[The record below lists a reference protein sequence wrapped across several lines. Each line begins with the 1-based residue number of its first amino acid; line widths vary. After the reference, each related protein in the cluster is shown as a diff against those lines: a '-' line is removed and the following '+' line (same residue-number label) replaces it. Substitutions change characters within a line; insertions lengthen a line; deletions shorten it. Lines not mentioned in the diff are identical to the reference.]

1 VRRVLA
7 IGSVLIAA
15 SVLAVFATGAAAPP
29 PDTYR
34 VRAIFE
40 NAFSVIPG
48 EDVKV
53 AGVKVGKVDDLDVT
67 RDQKAAVVLRIDRP
81 GFKDFRR
88 DAECTIR
95 PQSLIGERFVECSP
109 TQPRPDGTKPP
120 PALRRIPRGEGRGQ
134 YLLPVTQTSRPV
146 DLDLIA
152 NVMRLPERQRL
163 SIILTELG
171 TALAGRGP
179 ELRQAIRNAD
189 PALKE
194 TDKVLAILGR
204 QNQVLENLATD
215 SDRIMAPLAR
225 DRAHV
230 AGFVQNASTVASA
243 AASRDT
249 QLEQNIERLPA
260 FLRQLRPT
268 MTRLGSLSDE
278 MTPVLSDLD
287 RAAPSLNRFVLQLG
301 PFSRAADPAITRLGQ
316 ASVVGRQALVQ
327 ARPLVQDLGRFA
339 AAARPL
345 STNLQSLLTSVR
357 DTGGIE
363 RAMDY
368 LFYQVAAVNGFDS
381 IGHYLRAGLL
391 VNSCTQYAISPSPG
405 CTAEF
410 QQQATATGAAASAAT
425 AGAPGVMGY
434 QDTRRSPGLRR
445 LDAYLR
451 GLDPDKAVPGTTAT
465 STTAPPPPATTTP
478 VAPTSSAPPPSAPA
492 AAGAA
497 QPVSDQSS
505 SANAAAPL
513 LDYLMGG

>member
-1 VRRVLA
+1 MRRVLA
-7 IGSVLIAA
+7 IGSVLLAA

-53 AGVKVGKVDDLDVT
+53 AGVKVGKVDSLDVT
-67 RDQKAAVVLRIDRP
+67 PDQKAAVVLRIDRA
-81 GFKDFRR
+81 GFEDFRR

-95 PQSLIGERFVECSP
+95 PQSLIGERFVACTP
-109 TQPRPDGTKPP
+109 TQPRPDGTQAPP
-120 PALRRIPRGEGRGQ
+120 PLRRIARGAGRGQ

-163 SIILTELG
+163 SIILSELG
-171 TALAGRGP
+171 TALAGRGA
-179 ELRQAIRNAD
+179 ELRQAVRNAD

-194 TDKVLAILGR
+194 TDEVLAILAQ
-204 QNQVLENLATD
+204 QNQVLESLAVD

-225 DRAHV
+225 DRARV
-230 AGFVQNASTVASA
+230 AGFVDRSSVVASA

-249 QLEQNIERLPA
+249 QLERNIQRLPA

-287 RAAPSLNRFVLQLG
+287 AAAPALNRFVLQLG
-301 PFSRAADPAITRLGQ
+301 PFSRAADPASQRLGR
-316 ASVVGRQALVQ
+316 ASVVGRDALVKS
-327 ARPLVQDLGRFA
+327 RPLVQDLGRFA
-339 AAARPL
+339 RNARPL
-345 STNLQSLLTSVR
+345 SANLRSLLVSLR

-368 LFYQVAAVNGFDS
+368 LFYQVAAINGFDS

-391 VNSCTQYAISPSPG
+391 VNACTQYALTPSPD
-405 CTAEF
+405 CTANF
-410 QQQATATGAAASAAT
+410 QQQATATGASARTAAASASGLA
-425 AGAPGVMGY
+425 GY

-445 LDAYLR
+445 LDASLR
-451 GLDPDKAVPGTTAT
+451 GLDPNAAVPGTTASSETAT
-465 STTAPPPPATTTP
+465 SPGTLAAPASARP
-478 VAPTSSAPPPSAPA
+478 VAEPA
-492 AAGAA
+492 A
-497 QPVSDQSS
+497 PRD
-505 SANAAAPL
+505 AAAPL

>member
-7 IGSVLIAA
+7 IASVLIAA

-53 AGVKVGKVDDLDVT
+53 AGVKVGKVDSLDVT
-67 RDQKAAVVLRIDRP
+67 PDQKAAVVLRIDRP

-95 PQSLIGERFVECSP
+95 PQSLIGENFVECTP

-120 PALRRIPRGEGRGQ
+120 PPLRRIRNGAGRGQ

-146 DLDLIA
+146 GLDLIA

-163 SIILTELG
+163 SIILNELG
-171 TALAGRGP
+171 TAVAGRGP

-204 QNQVLENLATD
+204 QNQVLENLAVD

-225 DRAHV
+225 DRTQV
-230 AGFVQNASTVASA
+230 AGFVQNASTVAA
-243 AASRDT
+243 ATASRDT

-278 MTPVLSDLD
+278 MTPVLTDLD
-287 RAAPSLNRFVLQLG
+287 RAAPALNRFVLQLG
-301 PFSRAADPAITRLGQ
+301 PFSQAADPAITRLGQ
-316 ASVVGRQALVQ
+316 ASVVGRQALVK
-327 ARPLVQDLGRFA
+327 ARPVVQDLGRFA
-339 AAARPL
+339 AGARPL
-345 STNLQSLLTSVR
+345 SANLQSLLTSLR

-368 LFYQVAAVNGFDS
+368 LFFQVAAINGFDS
-381 IGHYLRAGLL
+381 VGHYLRAGLL
-391 VNSCTQYAISPSPG
+391 VNACTQYAITSSPD
-405 CTAEF
+405 CTANF
-410 QQQATATGAAASAAT
+410 QQQATASGAAASAAT
-425 AGAPGVMGY
+425 AGATGVKGY
-434 QDTRRSPGLRR
+434 QDTRRSPSLRR
-445 LDAYLR
+445 LDAYLH

-465 STTAPPPPATTTP
+465 STTATATPASTP
-478 VAPTSSAPPPSAPA
+478 APA
-492 AAGAA
+492 AASAPSAAASAAAGA
-497 QPVSDQSS
+497 QPVSDGSGASS
-505 SANAAAPL
+505 AAAPL

>member
-7 IGSVLIAA
+7 IASVLIAA
-15 SVLAVFATGAAAPP
+15 SGLAVFATGAAAPP
-29 PDTYR
+29 PNTYR

-53 AGVKVGKVDDLDVT
+53 AGVKVGKVDHLDVT
-67 RDQKAAVVLRIDRP
+67 PDQKAAVVLRIDRP
-81 GFKDFRR
+81 GFNDFRR

-95 PQSLIGERFVECSP
+95 PQSLIGEKFVECTP
-109 TQPRPDGTKPP
+109 TQPRPDGTNPP
-120 PALRRIPRGEGRGQ
+120 PPLRRIARGTGRGQ
-134 YLLPVTQTSRPV
+134 YLLPVSQTSRPV

-171 TALAGRGP
+171 TALAGRGAD
-179 ELRQAIRNAD
+179 LRQAVRNAD

-194 TDKVLAILGR
+194 TDKVLAILAQ
-204 QNQVLENLATD
+204 QNRVLENLAAD

-225 DRAHV
+225 DRTRV
-230 AGFVQNASTVASA
+230 ADFVDQSSVVASA

-249 QLEQNIERLPA
+249 QIERNIQRLPA

-278 MTPVLSDLD
+278 MTPVLADLD

-301 PFSRAADPAITRLGQ
+301 PFSQAADPALTRLGQ
-316 ASVVGRQALVQ
+316 ASVVGRDALVRS
-327 ARPLVQDLGRFA
+327 RPLVQDLGRFA
-339 AAARPL
+339 AGARPL
-345 STNLQSLLTSVR
+345 SANLQSLLTSLR

-368 LFYQVAAVNGFDS
+368 LFFQVAAINGFDS

-391 VNSCTQYAISPSPG
+391 VNACTQYALTPSPD
-405 CTAEF
+405 CTANF
-410 QQQATATGAAASAAT
+410 QQQATATGAAAN
-425 AGAPGVMGY
+425 AGASGVKGY
-434 QDTRRSPGLRR
+434 QDTRRSPSLRR

-451 GLDPDKAVPGTTAT
+451 GLDPNKAVPGTTPS
-465 STTAPPPPATTTP
+465 STTATPPPAATPTTGTQAAP
-478 VAPTSSAPPPSAPA
+478 VTTPA
-492 AAGAA
+492 AAAA
-497 QPVSDQSS
+497 QPVSDSS
-505 SANAAAPL
+505 DAQNAAAPL

>member
-7 IGSVLIAA
+7 IASVLIAA
-15 SVLAVFATGAAAPP
+15 SALAVFATGAAAPP

-53 AGVKVGKVDDLDVT
+53 AGVKVGKVDALDVT
-67 RDQKAAVVLRIDRP
+67 PDQKAAVVLRIDRP

-95 PQSLIGERFVECSP
+95 PQSLIGERFVECTP

-120 PALRRIPRGEGRGQ
+120 PALRRIPRGAGRGQ

-171 TALAGRGP
+171 TAVAGRGP
-179 ELRQAIRNAD
+179 DLRQAIRNAD

-194 TDKVLAILGR
+194 TDKVLVILAQ
-204 QNQVLENLATD
+204 QNRVLQNLATD

-225 DRAHV
+225 DRTRV
-230 AGFVQNASTVASA
+230 ADFVDKSSVVASA

-249 QLEQNIERLPA
+249 QIERSIQRLPA

-278 MTPVLSDLD
+278 MTPVLADLD

-301 PFSRAADPAITRLGQ
+301 PFSQAADPALTRLGQ
-316 ASVVGRQALVQ
+316 ASVVGRDALVK

-339 AAARPL
+339 AGARPL
-345 STNLQSLLTSVR
+345 SANLQSLLTSLR

-368 LFYQVAAVNGFDS
+368 LFFQVAAINGFDS

-391 VNSCTQYAISPSPG
+391 VNACTQYALTSSPD
-405 CTAEF
+405 CTANF
-410 QQQATATGAAASAAT
+410 QQQATGAGAAASAAKVSA
-425 AGAPGVMGY
+425 AGVKGY
-434 QDTRRSPGLRR
+434 QDTRRSPSLRR

-451 GLDPDKAVPGTTAT
+451 GLDPNKAVPGTTAS
-465 STTAPPPPATTTP
+465 STTATATTP
-478 VAPTSSAPPPSAPA
+478 APSAAAPA
-492 AAGAA
+492 AAAPANAAAA
-497 QPVSDQSS
+497 QPVSD
-505 SANAAAPL
+505 SAPAPNAAAPL

>member
-1 VRRVLA
+1 VRRAGA
-7 IGSVLIAA
+7 IGAVLLAA
-15 SVLAVFATGAAAPP
+15 SVLALLATGAAAPP

-53 AGVKVGKVDDLDVT
+53 AGVKVGKVDALDVT
-67 RDQKAAVVLRIDRP
+67 PDQKAAVVLRIDRG

-95 PQSLIGERFVECSP
+95 PQSLIGERFVECTP
-109 TQPRPDGTKPP
+109 TQPRPDGTRAPP
-120 PALRRIPRGEGRGQ
+120 PLRRIARGAGRGQ
-134 YLLPVTQTSRPV
+134 YLLPVTQTSKPV

-171 TALAGRGP
+171 TALAGRGS
-179 ELRQAIRNAD
+179 ELRQAVRNAD

-194 TDKVLAILGR
+194 TDKVLAILAG
-204 QNQVLENLATD
+204 QNRVLENLAAD

-225 DRAHV
+225 NRAQV
-230 AGFVQNASTVASA
+230 AGFVANAATVASA

-278 MTPVLSDLD
+278 MTPVLADLD

-301 PFSRAADPAITRLGQ
+301 PFSRAAEPALARLGQ
-316 ASVVGRQALVQ
+316 ASVVGREALVKS
-327 ARPLVQDLGRFA
+327 RPLVQDLGRFA
-339 AAARPL
+339 RQARPL
-345 STNLQSLLTSVR
+345 SANLQALLTSVR

-368 LFYQVAAVNGFDS
+368 LFFQVAAINGFDS

-391 VNSCTQYAISPSPG
+391 VNACTQYAVTASPD
-405 CTAEF
+405 CTANF
-410 QQQATATGAAASAAT
+410 QQQATGSGAAASAAT
-425 AGAPGVMGY
+425 TGAASAA
-434 QDTRRSPGLRR
+434 T
-445 LDAYLR
+445 
-451 GLDPDKAVPGTTAT
+451 GTAE
-465 STTAPPPPATTTP
+465 P
-478 VAPTSSAPPPSAPA
+478 VARRASTED
-492 AAGAA
+492 AAG
-497 QPVSDQSS
+497 
-505 SANAAAPL
+505 PL
-513 LDYLMGG
+513 LDYLMGS

>member
-53 AGVKVGKVDDLDVT
+53 AGVKVGKVDSLDVT
-67 RDQKAAVVLRIDRP
+67 RDQKAAVVLRIGRP

-95 PQSLIGERFVECSP
+95 PQSLIGERFVECTP

-120 PALRRIPRGEGRGQ
+120 PPLRRIGRGAGRGQ

-163 SIILTELG
+163 SIILSELG
-171 TALAGRGP
+171 TAVAGRGP
-179 ELRQAIRNAD
+179 ELRQAVRNAD

-204 QNQVLENLATD
+204 QNQVLEGLATD
-215 SDRIMAPLAR
+215 SDRIVAPLAR
-225 DRAHV
+225 DRSQV
-230 AGFVQNASTVASA
+230 ADFVDKSSVVASA

-249 QLEQNIERLPA
+249 QLEQNIQRLPA

-278 MTPVLSDLD
+278 MTPVLADLD

-301 PFSRAADPAITRLGQ
+301 PFSQAAAPAITRLGQ
-316 ASVVGRQALVQ
+316 ASVVGRDALVKS
-327 ARPLVQDLGRFA
+327 RPLVQDLGRFA
-339 AAARPL
+339 SAARPL
-345 STNLQSLLTSVR
+345 SANLRALLTSVR

-368 LFYQVAAVNGFDS
+368 LFFQVAAINGFDS

-391 VNSCTQYAISPSPG
+391 VNACTQYALTSSPD
-405 CTAEF
+405 CTADF
-410 QQQATATGAAASAAT
+410 QPQASATGAAASAAT
-425 AGAPGVMGY
+425 AGAAGVKGY

-465 STTAPPPPATTTP
+465 STSATGTAPSTP
-478 VAPTSSAPPPSAPA
+478 APA
-492 AAGAA
+492 ASAGPAA
-497 QPVSDQSS
+497 GTAQAASDRSGS
-505 SANAAAPL
+505 GPGDAAAPL